1 MGDCQLSNEKAS
13 CYEITYTNRTRRDK
27 RPHPIGPGRLLV
39 AGRRLLQSPQGVLKG
54 S

>member
-1 MGDCQLSNEKAS
+1 MKHHAIESSLVVDPKELD
-13 CYEITYTNRTRRDK
+13 II
-27 RPHPIGPGRLLV
+27 PVGPGRLLV